1 MHNITEI
8 PAWDRLLKRIVW
20 KQLGK
25 IEGKRI
31 LDFGSGEGIN
41 ANHYAKN
48 NEVIAIEPM
57 EEMLNH
63 RWQDFD
69 YKQIKGD
76 EKALTQ
82 LPDCYFDVIIC
93 HNVLEYI
100 DCKADIINQFYR
112 LLKPNGK
119 LSLVKHNKAGRVM
132 QMAVLLD
139 DIDKATALLNGENS
153 RSKKYGAIKYYDD
166 EMISKWNSGLKL
178 VHTYGIRTF
187 FDLQQNQEN
196 HQTEQWQLKM
206 MELEM
211 KVSTIDIYQQIAFF
225 HHLIYTK

>member
-1 MHNITEI
+1 
-8 PAWDRLLKRIVW
+8 
-20 KQLGK
+20 
-25 IEGKRI
+25 
-31 LDFGSGEGIN
+31 
-41 ANHYAKN
+41 
-48 NEVIAIEPM
+48 
-57 EEMLNH
+57 
-63 RWQDFD
+63 
-69 YKQIKGD
+69 
-76 EKALTQ
+76 
-82 LPDCYFDVIIC
+82 
-93 HNVLEYI
+93 
-100 DCKADIINQFYR
+100 
-112 LLKPNGK
+112 
-119 LSLVKHNKAGRVM
+119 
-132 QMAVLLD
+132 MAVLLD

-153 RSKKYGAIKYYDD
+153 PSKKYGAIKYYDD

>member
-48 NEVIAIEPM
+48 NEVVAIEPM

-82 LPDCYFDVIIC
+82 LQD
-93 HNVLEYI
+93 
-100 DCKADIINQFYR
+100 
-112 LLKPNGK
+112 
-119 LSLVKHNKAGRVM
+119 
-132 QMAVLLD
+132 
-139 DIDKATALLNGENS
+139 
-153 RSKKYGAIKYYDD
+153 
-166 EMISKWNSGLKL
+166 
-178 VHTYGIRTF
+178 
-187 FDLQQNQEN
+187 
-196 HQTEQWQLKM
+196 
-206 MELEM
+206 
-211 KVSTIDIYQQIAFF
+211 
-225 HHLIYTK
+225 